1 MKLIEREL
9 GLEIE
14 LKENRVSILVIENVS
29 QRMTLVS
36 KLFEQ
41 FSGQESSWLLVED
54 EKSFDISKKCEIILE
69 PFSIDLNSRKI
80 ISKLFQEIEERADEE
95 FYEEGLMLHSQI
107 SAYLEQLL
115 EKLPYPTEY
124 SSAWDLSNVLKMYGV
139 RLSEDCEDQFDKL
152 CSYIKL
158 LSQICGTEIFI
169 LVNMKPFFTEK
180 QISELYKMASYGKI
194 HLVLI
199 EFNAGSH
206 RYSEEDTY
214 ILDSDGCII
223 TY

>member
-14 LKENRVSILVIENVS
+14 LKENRVSVLVIEDIRQRLSLVNQLFVQTSS
-29 QRMTLVS
+29 QDS
-36 KLFEQ
+36 A
-41 FSGQESSWLLVED
+41 WILVED

-69 PFSIDLNSRKI
+69 PFSIDLNNRKI
-80 ISKLFQEIEERADEE
+80 ISKLFQEINAIADEE
-95 FYEEGLMLHSQI
+95 YYEDGLTLHSQI
-107 SAYLEQLL
+107 SAYLERLL
-115 EKLPYPTEY
+115 EKLPYPIEY
-124 SSAWDLSNVLKMYGV
+124 SSTWDLNTVLKMYGV
-139 RLSEDCEDQFDKL
+139 QLSEDCEDQFDKL

-194 HLVLI
+194 QLILI
-199 EFNAGSH
+199 EFGVDSH

>member
-14 LKENRVSILVIENVS
+14 LKERRVSVLVIEDIRQRLSLVNQLFAQTSS
-29 QRMTLVS
+29 QDS
-36 KLFEQ
+36 A
-41 FSGQESSWLLVED
+41 WILVED

-69 PFSIDLNSRKI
+69 PFSVDLNSRKI
-80 ISKLFQEIEERADEE
+80 ISKLFQEITERADEE

-115 EKLPYPTEY
+115 EKLPYPIAY
-124 SSAWDLSNVLKMYGV
+124 SSAWDLNNVLKMYGV
-139 RLSEDCEDQFDKL
+139 KLSEDCEDQFDML

-169 LVNMKPFFTEK
+169 LVNMKSFFTET
-180 QISELYKMASYGKI
+180 QISELYKMASYGKMY
-194 HLVLI
+194 LVLI
-199 EFNAGSH
+199 EFSVDSH